1 MGIGGLRSS
10 AFVRALA
17 RVLLPVSLVLG
28 AVQMMYG
35 HDQAGDGF
43 TAGVIIS
50 LAIAFWFVVYGYD
63 ETRQRLP
70 WLRPYSLIG
79 AGLLIVIVDAVIA
92 AVLTGSFLANV
103 DYGRMLSLPLP
114 KGFALSTSFI
124 YEVAICLTV
133 LGAASMTLGALG
145 HPKDAPDG

>member
-1 MGIGGLRSS
+1 MPQPPSNPVPQSPDPAPAHEYGLGDESHDLGIMGIGGLRSS

-63 ETRQRLP
+63 ETRRRLP

-79 AGLLIVIVDAVIA
+79 AD
-92 AVLTGSFLANV
+92 
-103 DYGRMLSLPLP
+103 
-114 KGFALSTSFI
+114 
-124 YEVAICLTV
+124 C
-133 LGAASMTLGALG
+133 
-145 HPKDAPDG
+145 